1 MQNPNNLYKSMRTSY
16 IAIVLFLVSSL
27 CMKAQQNMSTD
38 FNGLTLT
45 IRPFYSDYVAKMD
58 ESPVDTWSDN
68 RYLHC
73 QFIETIPSSLI
84 TPADT
89 FFIDQAP
96 VKMLTYGW
104 TQTVA
109 GVFLLPYIQAEYVRE
124 FNLEKFLVAPAI
136 R

>member
-1 MQNPNNLYKSMRTSY
+1 MQ
-16 IAIVLFLVSSL
+16 
-27 CMKAQQNMSTD
+27 AQQNMSTD

-45 IRPFYSDYVAKMD
+45 IRPFYSDYVAKMNENPD
-58 ESPVDTWSDN
+58 DTWCAN
-68 RYLHC
+68 PYLHC

-96 VKMLTYGW
+96 VKMLPYVW

-109 GVFLLPYIQAEYVRE
+109 GVLLLSYIQAEYVRE

-136 R
+136 RWKENKTFPIGQSLDILICLLFR